1 MSIIRGLMAVV
12 AAGALSFPTN
22 PPKAAA
28 TATGGRTRAVAPG
41 NPVQRFTPQQMEA
54 YLSDDTI
61 AYVRPG
67 LKIKVN
73 SVTVGT
79 DRKVTVDLNLT
90 DSLDQ
95 PLDRLGKVT
104 PGPISLSFILA
115 YYDPAVRQYT
125 AYTTRTQTSPAT
137 SPKPNVT
144 ATQAGTDSGGTFTD
158 LEAGHAKYAFK
169 TLLPANYD
177 AAKTTTVGI
186 YSTRNLT
193 DPFITGKNYF
203 ANVEYDFRPDGQKVT
218 AVWDKFNQAAS
229 CNNCHDPL
237 SAHGGSR
244 QDVKLCALCHQP
256 QTTDPDTGNTVDF
269 KVMIHKI
276 HMGEHLPSVA
286 KGTPYQIIGNANSL
300 HDFGTVAFPQDIR
313 NCQNCHE
320 GTNASAKPAQSD
332 VWYTQPTAAAC
343 GSCHDDVNFTTGANH
358 AGGAQ
363 PDSACAK
370 CHTPDSGADWDASI
384 KAAHTV
390 PEKAKQ
396 LKGLTATIVSI
407 TDLLPGKKPTVVFSI
422 KNGDGTAVDGNKL
435 GSLSPKLAGP
445 TASYGKP
452 YFSETAQGKSTFD
465 AATGNTTYTFTNA
478 VPADASGTW
487 TVTADITRTVTLVR
501 NDGKPNVS
509 TWATPIGSTT
519 TLREAAMNPVKSVA
533 ITGTMTPRR
542 QSVAIS
548 QCNVCHDRLAL
559 HGGQRLTTLECV
571 ICHNPAEN
579 DGARRP
585 ANAGAVESVSFQRL
599 IHRIHTGENLTQDFT
614 IFGFGGTANN
624 FNEVRFPGDTRNCA
638 KCHVSTAAYVPPLQT
653 GIASVNTPRDYFS
666 PQGPATAACLG
677 CHDNKDAAA
686 HAYLNSAT
694 FPGSTTPSEACAT
707 CHGSGKDWAVDR
719 VHAR

>member
-22 PPKAAA
+22 APKTA
-28 TATGGRTRAVAPG
+28 TATGGRTRAAAPG
-41 NPVQRFTPQQMEA
+41 NPAQRFTPQQMEA

-79 DRKVTVDLNLT
+79 DRKVTVDFNLT

-125 AYTTRTQTSPAT
+125 AYTTRTQTSAAT

-158 LEAGHAKYAFK
+158 LEAGHGKYTFK
-169 TLLPANYD
+169 TVLPANYD
-177 AAKTTTVGI
+177 ATKTTTLGM

-256 QTTDPDTGNTVDF
+256 QTVDPDTGNTVDF

-276 HMGEHLPSVA
+276 HMGEHLPTVA
-286 KGTPYQIIGNANSL
+286 KGTPYQIIGNASSL

-320 GTNASAKPAQSD
+320 GTNAAAKPTQSD

-370 CHTPDSGADWDASI
+370 CHTADSGADWDASI

-396 LKGLTATIVSI
+396 LKGLTATIVSV

-452 YFSETAQGKSTFD
+452 YFSEAAQGKSTFD

-501 NDGKPNVS
+501 NDGKQGVA
-509 TWATPIGSTT
+509 TWATPIGSAT

-571 ICHNPAEN
+571 VCHNPVEN

-585 ANAGAVESVSFQRL
+585 TNAGQPESVSFQRL
-599 IHRIHTGENLTQDFT
+599 IHRIHTGEELTQDFT
-614 IFGFGGTANN
+614 IYGFGGTPNN
-624 FNEVRFPGDTRNCA
+624 FNEVRFPGDRRNCA
-638 KCHVSTAAYVPPLQT
+638 KCHVNTASYVPPLNT

>member
-12 AAGALSFPTN
+12 AAGTLSFPTN
-22 PPKAAA
+22 PPKSVA
-28 TATGGRTRAVAPG
+28 TTSAGRTRAAAPG
-41 NPVQRFTPQQMEA
+41 TPAPRFTPQQMEA
-54 YLSDDTI
+54 YLSSDTI

-73 SVTVGT
+73 SVKIGS
-79 DRKVTVDLNLT
+79 DRKAVVDFNLT

-104 PGPISLSFILA
+104 PGPISLSFILS
-115 YYDPAVRQYT
+115 YYDPATRQYT
-125 AYTTRTQTSPAT
+125 AYTTRSQTSAPT
-137 SPKPNVT
+137 SPKPGVT
-144 ATQAGTDSGGTFTD
+144 AIQAGTDSGGTFTD
-158 LEAGHAKYAFK
+158 LEAGHGTYTFK
-169 TLLPANYD
+169 TVLPANYD
-177 AAKTTTVGI
+177 ATKTTTLGI

-193 DPFITGKNYF
+193 DPFVTGKNYF
-203 ANVEYDFRPDGQKVT
+203 ANAEYDFRPDGQAVT
-218 AVWDKFNQAAS
+218 AKWDKINQAAS

-237 SAHGGSR
+237 SAHGGAR
-244 QDVKLCALCHQP
+244 QDVRLCVLCHQA
-256 QTTDPDTGNTVDF
+256 QTVDPDTGNPVDF

-286 KGTPYQIIGNANSL
+286 KGTPYQIIGFSPTPV
-300 HDFGTVAFPQDIR
+300 DFSTVAFPQDIR

-320 GTNASAKPAQSD
+320 GTDAANKPKQSD
-332 VWYTQPTAAAC
+332 VYYTQPSAAAC
-343 GSCHDDVNFTTGANH
+343 GSCHDDVNFATGENH

-390 PEKAKQ
+390 QEKAKQ
-396 LKGLTATIVSI
+396 LKGLTATIVSVA
-407 TDLLPGKKPTVVFSI
+407 DFVPGKKATVVFSI
-422 KNGDGTAVDGNKL
+422 KNADGTAVNGNTL
-435 GSLSPKLAGP
+435 TSFSPKFAGP

-452 YFSETAQGKSTFD
+452 YFSEAAQGKSTFD
-465 AATGNTTYTFTNA
+465 ATTGNTTYTFTNA

-487 TVTADITRTVTLVR
+487 TITADIYRTANLVR
-501 NDGKPNVS
+501 NDGKKDIAIWSSPM
-509 TWATPIGSTT
+509 TTATSI
-519 TLREAAMNPVKSVA
+519 REAAMNPIKNVA
-533 ITGTMTPRR
+533 ISGPVTPRR

-548 QCNVCHDRLAL
+548 QCNVCHDKLAL
-559 HGGQRLTTLECV
+559 HGGQRQTTLECV
-571 ICHNPAEN
+571 ICHNPVEN

-614 IFGFGGTANN
+614 VYGFGGSVNN
-624 FNEVRFPGDTRNCA
+624 FNEVRFPGDTRDCL
-638 KCHVSTAAYVPPLQT
+638 KCHVNTAAYVPPLQT

-694 FPGSTTPSEACAT
+694 FPGSTTPAEACAT
-707 CHGSGKDWAVDR
+707 CHGSGKDWAVDK

>member
-22 PPKAAA
+22 APKTA
-28 TATGGRTRAVAPG
+28 TATGGRTRAAAPG
-41 NPVQRFTPQQMEA
+41 NPAQRFTPQQMEA

-61 AYVRPG
+61 AYIRPG

-73 SVTVGT
+73 SVTAGA
-79 DRKVTVDLNLT
+79 DKKVVVDYNLT
-90 DSLDQ
+90 DDLDQ

-104 PGPISLSFILA
+104 PGPVSVSFILA

-125 AYTTRTQTSPAT
+125 AVTTRSVTTPANSPH
-137 SPKPNVT
+137 PGVT
-144 ATQAGTDSGGTFTD
+144 ATQAGTDTGGTTVD
-158 LEAGHAKYAFK
+158 LETGHAKYTFK
-169 TLLPANYD
+169 TTLAANDD
-177 AAKTTTVGI
+177 AAKTHTVGI
-186 YSTRNLT
+186 YATRNLT
-193 DPFITGKNYF
+193 NPFITGKNYF
-203 ANVEYDFRPDGQKVT
+203 ANVEYDFRPDGQSVT
-218 AVWDKFNQAAS
+218 AKWDKINQATS

-237 SAHGGSR
+237 SAHGGAR

-286 KGTPYQIIGNANSL
+286 KGGKYDIIGFNQTDL
-300 HDFGTVAFPQDIR
+300 DFSTVAFPQDIR

-320 GTNASAKPAQSD
+320 GTVAASKPTQSD
-332 VWYTQPTAAAC
+332 AWYANPSAAAC

-370 CHTPDSGADWDASI
+370 CHTADSGADWDASI

-396 LKGLTATIVSI
+396 LKGLTATIVSV
-407 TDLLPGKKPTVVFSI
+407 TDLAPGKKPTVVFSI

-435 GSLSPKLAGP
+435 GSLSPKFAGP

-452 YFSETAQGKSTFD
+452 YFSEAAAGKSTFD

-487 TVTADITRTVTLVR
+487 TVTADITRTITLVR
-501 NDGKPNVS
+501 NDGKQGVS

-519 TLREAAMNPVKSVA
+519 TLREAAINPVKSVA

-571 ICHNPAEN
+571 ICHNPVEN

-585 ANAGAVESVSFQRL
+585 INAGQPESVSFQRL
-599 IHRIHTGENLTQDFT
+599 IHRIHTGEELTQDFT
-614 IFGFGGTANN
+614 VYGFGGTPLN
-624 FNEVRFPGDTRNCA
+624 FNEVRFPGDRRNCA
-638 KCHVSTAAYVPPLQT
+638 KCHVNTAAYVPPLQT

>member
-22 PPKAAA
+22 PPKTAA

-41 NPVQRFTPQQMEA
+41 NPAARFQPTQLEA

-61 AYVRPG
+61 AYIRPG

-73 SVTVGT
+73 SVTIGT
-79 DRKVTVDLNLT
+79 DRKPVVDYNLT

-104 PGPISLSFILA
+104 PGPISVSFILS
-115 YYDPAVRQYT
+115 YYNPATRQYT
-125 AYTTRTQTSPAT
+125 AYTTRTVTTPANSPH
-137 SPKPNVT
+137 PGVT
-144 ATQAGTDSGGTFTD
+144 ATQAGTDAGGTFVD
-158 LEAGHAKYAFK
+158 LESGHGKYTFN
-169 TLLPANYD
+169 TVLPADYD
-177 AAKTTTVGI
+177 ATKTTTLGVYG
-186 YSTRNLT
+186 TRNLT
-193 DPFITGKNYF
+193 NPFITGKNYF
-203 ANVEYDFRPDGQKVT
+203 ANAEFDFRPDGQAVT
-218 AVWDKFNQAAS
+218 AKWDKINQAAS

-237 SAHGGSR
+237 SAHGGAR
-244 QDVKLCALCHQP
+244 QEVRLCVLCHQP

-276 HMGEHLPSVA
+276 HMSEHLPSVKA
-286 KGTPYQIIGNANSL
+286 GTPYHIIGFNQTDL
-300 HDFGTVAFPQDIR
+300 DFSDIAFPQDIR
-313 NCQNCHE
+313 NCKNCHE
-320 GTNASAKPAQSD
+320 GTDATKKPTQSD
-332 VWYTQPTAAAC
+332 VYYTQPSAAAC

-358 AGGAQ
+358 PAGAQ

-396 LKGLTATIVSI
+396 LKGISYSIVSV
-407 TDLLPGKKPTVVFSI
+407 TDLVPGKKPTVVFSI

-435 GSLSPKLAGP
+435 TSFSPKFAGP
-445 TASYGKP
+445 TTSYGKP
-452 YFSETAQGKSTFD
+452 YFSEAAAGKATFD

-487 TVTADITRTVTLVR
+487 TVTADMYRTVTLVR
-501 NDGKPNVS
+501 NDGKEKIK
-509 TWATPIGSTT
+509 TWPSLAEATSI
-519 TLREAAMNPVKSVA
+519 REAAMNQIKNVA
-533 ITGTMTPRR
+533 ITGTVTPRR
-542 QSVAIS
+542 LSVNIN

-559 HGGQRLTTLECV
+559 HGGQRQTTLECV
-571 ICHNPAEN
+571 ICHNPVEN

-585 ANAGAVESVSFQRL
+585 ANAGQPESVSFQRL
-599 IHRIHTGENLTQDFT
+599 IHRIHTGEELTQDFT
-614 IFGFGGTANN
+614 IYGFGGTPNN
-624 FNEVRFPGDTRNCA
+624 FNEVRFPGDRRNCA
-638 KCHVSTAAYVPPLQT
+638 KCHVNTAAYVPPLPT

-677 CHDNKDAAA
+677 CHDNRDAAA

>member
-22 PPKAAA
+22 PPPTVA
-28 TATGGRTRAVAPG
+28 TATAGRTRAAVPGTPAP
-41 NPVQRFTPQQMEA
+41 RFTPAQMEA

-73 SVTVGT
+73 SVKIGS
-79 DRKVTVDLNLT
+79 DRKAVVDFNLT

-104 PGPISLSFILA
+104 PGPISLSFILS
-115 YYDPAVRQYT
+115 YYDPATRQYT
-125 AYTTRTQTSPAT
+125 AYTTRSQTSAPT
-137 SPKPNVT
+137 SPKPGVT
-144 ATQAGTDSGGTFTD
+144 AIQAGTDSGGTFVD
-158 LEAGHAKYAFK
+158 LEAGHGTYTFK
-169 TLLPANYD
+169 TVLPANYD
-177 AAKTTTVGI
+177 ATKTTTAGI
-186 YSTRNLT
+186 YATRNLT

-203 ANVEYDFRPDGQKVT
+203 ANAEFDFRPDGQAVT
-218 AVWDKFNQAAS
+218 AKWDKINQAAS

-237 SAHGGSR
+237 SAHGGAR
-244 QDVKLCALCHQP
+244 QDVRLCVLCHQA
-256 QTTDPDTGNTVDF
+256 QTVDPDTGNPVDF

-286 KGTPYQIIGNANSL
+286 AGKPYQIIGFSPTPV
-300 HDFGTVAFPQDIR
+300 DFSTVAFPQDIR

-320 GTNASAKPAQSD
+320 GTDAANKPKQSD
-332 VWYTQPTAAAC
+332 VYFTQPSAAAC
-343 GSCHDDVNFTTGANH
+343 GSCHDDVDFTTGANH

-363 PDSACAK
+363 PDSACTK
-370 CHTPDSGADWDASI
+370 CHTADSGADWDASI

-396 LKGLTATIVSI
+396 LKGLNATIVSV
-407 TDLLPGKKPTVVFSI
+407 TDLVPGKKPTVVFKI
-422 KNGDGTAVDGNKL
+422 TNGDGTPVDGNKL
-435 GSLSPKLAGP
+435 TSFSPKFAGS

-452 YFSETAQGKSTFD
+452 YFSETANGKSTFD
-465 AATGNTTYTFTNA
+465 ATTGNTTYTFTNA

-487 TVTADITRTVTLVR
+487 TVTADIYRTVTLLR
-501 NDGKPNVS
+501 NDGKQNVKIWGSPITDAS
-509 TWATPIGSTT
+509 TM
-519 TLREAAMNPVKSVA
+519 REAAMNPIKNVA
-533 ITGTMTPRR
+533 ISGPVTPRR

-548 QCNVCHDRLAL
+548 QCNVCHDKLAL
-559 HGGQRLTTLECV
+559 HGGQRQTTLECV

-585 ANAGAVESVSFQRL
+585 ASAGAVESVSFQRL

-614 IFGFGGTANN
+614 IYGFGGSQNN

-638 KCHVSTAAYVPPLQT
+638 KCHVNAAAYTLPLQT
-653 GIASVNTPRDYFS
+653 GIASVNTPRDFFS

-677 CHDNKDAAA
+677 CHDNRDAAA

-694 FPGSTTPSEACAT
+694 FPGSTTPAEACAT
-707 CHGSGKDWAVDR
+707 CHGAGKDWAVDR

>member
-22 PPKAAA
+22 APKTA

-41 NPVQRFTPQQMEA
+41 TPAQRFTPQQMEA

-73 SVTVGT
+73 SVTVAT
-79 DRKVTVDLNLT
+79 DRKVTVDFNLT

-125 AYTTRTQTSPAT
+125 AYTTRTQTSAPT

-158 LEAGHAKYAFK
+158 LEAGHGKYTFK
-169 TLLPANYD
+169 TVLPANYD
-177 AAKTTTVGI
+177 ATKTTTVGI

-203 ANVEYDFRPDGQKVT
+203 ANVEYDFRPDGQTVT
-218 AVWDKFNQAAS
+218 AKWDKFNQAAS

-256 QTTDPDTGNTVDF
+256 QTTDPDTGNPVDF

-320 GTNASAKPAQSD
+320 GTVAASKPTQSD
-332 VWYTQPTAAAC
+332 VWYTQPSAAAC

-370 CHTPDSGADWDASI
+370 CHTADSGADWDASI

-396 LKGLTATIVSI
+396 LKGLTATIVSV

-452 YFSETAQGKSTFD
+452 YFSEAAQGKSTFD

-487 TVTADITRTVTLVR
+487 TVTADITRTITLVR
-501 NDGKPNVS
+501 NDGKQGVS

-519 TLREAAMNPVKSVA
+519 TLREAAINPVKSVA

-585 ANAGAVESVSFQRL
+585 TNAGQPESVSFQRL
-599 IHRIHTGENLTQDFT
+599 IHRIHTGEELTQDFT
-614 IFGFGGTANN
+614 IYGFGGTPNN
-624 FNEVRFPGDTRNCA
+624 FNEVRFPGDRRNCA
-638 KCHVSTAAYVPPLQT
+638 KCHVSTAAYVPPLPT